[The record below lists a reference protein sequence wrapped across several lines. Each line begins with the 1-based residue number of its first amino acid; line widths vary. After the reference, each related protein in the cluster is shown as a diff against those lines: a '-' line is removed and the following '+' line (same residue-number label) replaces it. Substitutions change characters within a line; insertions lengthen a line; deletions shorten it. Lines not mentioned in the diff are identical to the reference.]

1 MEQQVTITLLPGH
14 EQFGAPAGQVLLD
27 ALRRYGVPLDAP
39 CGGKGTCGKCR
50 VTANGRDVP
59 ACQYVLSEDVAVELP
74 EQARVRVLTGDS
86 AAAADGEHAYVL
98 AVDIGTTTVAAFLSD
113 GKTGRQ
119 LSCAGAVNPQSAY
132 GADVIARIQYE
143 LEHRDGKMADEI
155 RSCLHRLTLEAAG
168 MAGIPADRI
177 GLAVL
182 VGNTAMHHLLLGLDT
197 APLVKPPYMP
207 AVRGAMELHGA
218 DWLPIARDAV
228 VRVLPNIAG
237 FVGADTVGC
246 MVSAAFDRLEQLTLL
261 IDIGTNGEMVLGD
274 RSRRI
279 ACSTAAGPAF
289 EGARIR
295 FGMRGA
301 PGAID
306 HVVLADGALDCHVI
320 GGGEVKGI
328 CGSGLLDAVYALL
341 RGGFVDASGRM
352 CPEDVPGP
360 WLTVDG
366 QPAFLL
372 RDGVYLTQKDI
383 REVQLAKAAI
393 RAGIELL
400 LDAMGRERTDVRE
413 VLLAGAFGNYLSPES
428 ACGIGMLPPELLD
441 RVRTIG
447 NAAGEGAK
455 QCALQMSGYR
465 RSIALAEGTEF
476 LELASLPAFQD
487 CYVDCLRFGEE
498 DEDP

>member
-1 MEQQVTITLLPGH
+1 MKQTQVTITLHPSG
-14 EQFGAPAGQVLLD
+14 ERFSVPAGGNLLE
-27 ALRRYGVPLDAP
+27 ALRQRGLPLDAP

-50 VTANGRDVP
+50 VLVNGREEP
-59 ACQYVLSEDVAVELP
+59 ACQYILTEDSLVELP
-74 EQARVRVLTGDS
+74 EREEVRVLTGNAS
-86 AAAADGEHAYVL
+86 AKADGRHRYAL
-98 AVDIGTTTVAAFLSD
+98 AMDVGTTTVAAFLCD
-113 GKTGRQ
+113 GRTGRQ
-119 LSCAGAVNPQSAY
+119 IACASAVNPQSAY

-143 LEHRDGKMADEI
+143 LERRDGRMAAEI
-155 RSCLHRLTLEAAG
+155 RACLNRLAREAAQA
-168 MAGIPADRI
+168 AGISPEEI
-177 GLAVL
+177 GLVSLA
-182 VGNTAMHHLLLGLDT
+182 GNTAMHHLLLGLDV

-207 AVRGAMELHGA
+207 SVREALALRSA
-218 DWLPIARDAV
+218 DWLTACPRAE

-246 MVSAAFDRLEQLTLL
+246 MVSAAFDRREDLTLL
-261 IDIGTNGEMVLGD
+261 IDIGTNGEMVLGN
-274 RSRRI
+274 RARRL

-289 EGARIR
+289 EGAKIR

-306 HVVLADGALDCHVI
+306 HGELIDGKLACYVI
-320 GGGEVKGI
+320 GGGEARGI

-341 RGGFVDASGRM
+341 QGGFVDGSGRM
-352 CPEDVPGP
+352 RPEVPGP
-360 WLTVDG
+360 WMTVDG

-400 LDAMGRERTDVRE
+400 LDAMGRKASE
-413 VLLAGAFGNYLSPES
+413 VQSALLAGAFGSYLSPAS
-428 ACGIGMLPPELLD
+428 ACGIGMLPPELLGL
-441 RVRTIG
+441 VRAIG

-455 QCALQMSGYR
+455 QCALLEADYR
-465 RSIALAEGTEF
+465 RSAALAEETEF

-487 CYVDCLRFGEE
+487 CYVDCLSFGEE
-498 DEDP
+498 DEE